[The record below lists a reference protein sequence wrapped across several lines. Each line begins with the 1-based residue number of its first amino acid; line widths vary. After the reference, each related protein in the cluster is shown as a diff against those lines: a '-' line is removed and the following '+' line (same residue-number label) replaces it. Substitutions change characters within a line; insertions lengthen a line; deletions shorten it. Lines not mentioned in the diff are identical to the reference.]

1 MAVHTSTCGNQRW
14 TSGIFLGH
22 FPPYSLRHGL
32 LLNPVLTHWLHWL
45 ARKLQGYTC
54 FHSLSLSLLVL
65 GLHVCIIMPVFHMG
79 SGDPNLGPHA
89 LPDESL
95 SPSPVI
101 CYFCW
106 VYFACGDLSQ
116 SPMWKLQR
124 ILRVCF
130 LSHLCQIVIIRQ
142 HQSPFHSWGQKC
154 RKFSKFPKI
163 MLTNWKILEI
173 WTICLWWDSFPTLP
187 VTVGTP
193 SFGEKSLTSW
203 IEECSSIFSGKLFVS
218 IHVIQLACC
227 IQDEKK
233 MFSCAWS
240 LHF

>member
-154 RKFSKFPKI
+154 RKFINFPRSCWQTGKF
-163 MLTNWKILEI
+163 WKSGPFVCGETVSPLFLLQWEHPALERSH
-173 WTICLWWDSFPTLP
+173 WHHGLRLLFWNVQASFQ
-187 VTVGTP
+187 G
-193 SFGEKSLTSW
+193 SY
-203 IEECSSIFSGKLFVS
+203 LF
-218 IHVIQLACC
+218 LF
-227 IQDEKK
+227 
-233 MFSCAWS
+233 M
-240 LHF
+240 